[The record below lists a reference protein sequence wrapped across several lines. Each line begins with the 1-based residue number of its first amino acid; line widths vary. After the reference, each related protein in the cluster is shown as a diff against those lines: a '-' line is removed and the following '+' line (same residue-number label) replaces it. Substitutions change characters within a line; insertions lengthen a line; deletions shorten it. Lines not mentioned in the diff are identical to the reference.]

1 MSNLLRVKIGDI
13 RDPEALNNAM
23 TDDVVG
29 VVHLAS
35 VSRVLW
41 CLENEADC
49 LDVNERGTD
58 VVLNALSDLNVRDGR
73 RRWFVLASSRE
84 VYGNSK
90 ILPVSEDDEKLPAN
104 VYGASKLRAEQV
116 LEKHIEFLKQSG
128 TGSLHAMALRLSNV
142 YGGVHDHV
150 ERLIPSI
157 ITQALS
163 HQVIQIVGGEQ
174 NFDLLHIDD
183 CTDAFLLAITR
194 LTERTENWMARFS
207 RASLRVYN
215 IASGSEG
222 SVDTLI
228 DTIVRFTESKSG
240 IRYIPGDD
248 RYPKVYRGS
257 AEKARRELG
266 FQAAVPLKEGLLRL
280 TRLHLQRS
288 ERGLTGELED
298 RGCASP
304 RLHVNVTDLLKLNNC
319 EAHVTVDVQGQLAV
333 LTAKDNEMWM
343 AVDKL
348 PPALNRIYVKEVDGK
363 AILSVQDPD
372 QGFWLGVDTSN
383 HSLGPVG
390 LHKIGRDDIAAEA
403 SSEWEMEVNQE
414 LGTVRLIPLSSPY
427 QLKAP
432 VQLGDSFSLASREE
446 DIWPFRVTPVCCAA
460 PAPWPFSE
468 DDPIFFMTEYQKT
481 SVERPFLASSP
492 RTMCA
497 RLRRARSKVRK
508 ELAALSM
515 KTLDEP
521 RRKESSKPS
530 EWANAHLPAC
540 SNVCTLPAICVD
552 TGDCQCVLSSCDT
565 PHRFPFSM
573 LANHPTLSFPPPQ
586 NHTAA
591 NPLVA
596 MMERSSWRNVLRPQA
611 SRFIS
616 TGNSWPIVKVGPLG
630 EEFENSILSRLG
642 GFEKVHKLHEM
653 HCFSADSQMQRAL
666 SLLEGEITGQYAEFT
681 WVPYFQGSGDKAYMI
696 ETYDYLRNTAPNFN
710 PNHVIIPFAHDWGGC
725 LDFEW
730 EVWTQR
736 KKRPIGINPYLR
748 STMQWTVMADLNSP
762 CYRPH
767 QDVVIPPRTCLS
779 PKLFE
784 AFEDVSR
791 VRPARDRRVL
801 ATFKGTNWGT
811 GAMMRSRLMC
821 NNRFSAISG
830 TLDGL
835 PGRRLLGTTHPIRP
849 LWGSQGDYPSYM
861 GLLNDTI
868 FCPHAAGTTGWAT
881 RLVDSVCAGCVPV
894 LIGHAA
900 HFPFFDVIDWR
911 KISVRIETA
920 ELDRVEEV
928 LVSRYSLEDVERL
941 QANLMLVR
949 NAFVYPLDDE
959 DDSVVRE
966 KMVARRGP
974 LFFALHS
981 AGMRALTKW
990 PTDEVYDRP

>member
-222 SVDTLI
+222 
-228 DTIVRFTESKSG
+228 
-240 IRYIPGDD
+240 
-248 RYPKVYRGS
+248 

-333 LTAKDNEMWM
+333 LTAKDKEMWM

-383 HSLGPVG
+383 HGLGPVG

-432 VQLGDSFSLASREE
+432 VLLEDSFSLASREE

-552 TGDCQCVLSSCDT
+552 TGD
-565 PHRFPFSM
+565 
-573 LANHPTLSFPPPQ
+573 
-586 NHTAA
+586 
-591 NPLVA
+591 
-596 MMERSSWRNVLRPQA
+596 
-611 SRFIS
+611 
-616 TGNSWPIVKVGPLG
+616 
-630 EEFENSILSRLG
+630 
-642 GFEKVHKLHEM
+642 
-653 HCFSADSQMQRAL
+653 
-666 SLLEGEITGQYAEFT
+666 
-681 WVPYFQGSGDKAYMI
+681 
-696 ETYDYLRNTAPNFN
+696 
-710 PNHVIIPFAHDWGGC
+710 
-725 LDFEW
+725 
-730 EVWTQR
+730 
-736 KKRPIGINPYLR
+736 
-748 STMQWTVMADLNSP
+748 
-762 CYRPH
+762 
-767 QDVVIPPRTCLS
+767 
-779 PKLFE
+779 
-784 AFEDVSR
+784 
-791 VRPARDRRVL
+791 
-801 ATFKGTNWGT
+801 
-811 GAMMRSRLMC
+811 
-821 NNRFSAISG
+821 
-830 TLDGL
+830 
-835 PGRRLLGTTHPIRP
+835 
-849 LWGSQGDYPSYM
+849 
-861 GLLNDTI
+861 
-868 FCPHAAGTTGWAT
+868 
-881 RLVDSVCAGCVPV
+881 
-894 LIGHAA
+894 
-900 HFPFFDVIDWR
+900 
-911 KISVRIETA
+911 
-920 ELDRVEEV
+920 
-928 LVSRYSLEDVERL
+928 
-941 QANLMLVR
+941 
-949 NAFVYPLDDE
+949 
-959 DDSVVRE
+959 
-966 KMVARRGP
+966 
-974 LFFALHS
+974 
-981 AGMRALTKW
+981 
-990 PTDEVYDRP
+990 